1 MKFFS
6 GTLQILC
13 LSIGM
18 LVSCT
23 FGSVGDT
30 NKENLTILQNVI
42 YFNREIRSPL
52 NSQFQF
58 FGDEIDNRP
67 ENFSLRSN
75 NRTFQIDL
83 LGDSFITWELGSFR
97 INPPSSPFSTRELNS
112 KTHTPFT
119 VPLDLPI
126 SDPYA
131 RSYSFLAQGT
141 ESLRKTTVS
150 TTVTGFTHLSI
161 QTRTNFE
168 APLGNISLF
177 TVSWEEMVLRF
188 TSLGTTSKDVR
199 LIFRPGTQV
208 IRPKCRIEA
217 SLSKTVP
224 IVIAFQ
230 YGNLFRDRTDSGSV
244 NAILNSIDSL
254 ANSDVVIS
262 SVSQTE
268 LYEAIRKNL
277 VQEDLSFFV
286 PRCIPG
292 AVL

>member
-6 GTLQILC
+6 GTIQILS

-23 FGSVGDT
+23 FGSIGDT
-30 NKENLTILQNVI
+30 NKENLIILQNLI
-42 YFNREIRSPL
+42 YFNRETRSPL

-58 FGDEIDNRP
+58 FGDEIDNLP
-67 ENFSLRSN
+67 ERFSLRSN
-75 NRTFQIDL
+75 NRTFQIEV
-83 LGDSFITWELGSFR
+83 LGDSFVTWEFGSFR
-97 INPPSSPFSTRELNS
+97 INPPSSPFSNREMVA

-126 SDPYA
+126 TDPYA

-141 ESLRKTTVS
+141 ESLRKTAVA
-150 TTVTGFTHLSI
+150 TTVTGFTHVST

-168 APLGNISLF
+168 APLGNVSLI
-177 TVSWEEMVLRF
+177 TVSWEELVFRF
-188 TSLGTTSKDVR
+188 SSIGSSTKDVR
-199 LIFRPGTQV
+199 LILRPGTQV

-230 YGNLFRDRTDSGSV
+230 YGNLFRDRTDSGSA
-244 NAILNSIDSL
+244 NAILTSIDSL
-254 ANSDVVIS
+254 ANNDIVIS

-277 VQEDLSFFV
+277 VQEDLSFFL